1 MRQERGLA
9 VAAYARV
16 SSDDQSLDLQV
27 EKLKTAGAERIFA
40 EKKTGTTLKGRS
52 EFEALDRWARDGDEV
67 LVTRID
73 RAFRSVAD
81 FQRVITDWK
90 ARGIRFR
97 AIDQPGVALD
107 GTATSDLFLN
117 LLMAFSEFE
126 TRLRRERQLDGIT
139 AKKAADKSKPKHERT
154 YRGRPPSIDPQ
165 QVRRLQDVEKLGAS
179 EIARRLKIGRAS
191 VYRVLQA
198 SAAGI
203 PVGRIP

>member
-1 MRQERGLA
+1 LA
-9 VAAYARV
+9 VAGYARV
-16 SSDDQSLDLQV
+16 SSDEQSLDVQV
-27 EKLKTAGAERIFA
+27 DKLRAAGADRIFA
-40 EKKTGTTLKGRS
+40 EKKSGTTLTGRS
-52 EFEALDRWARDGDEV
+52 EFEALDRWARDGDEI

-97 AIDQPGVALD
+97 AVDQPGVALD

-126 TRLRRERQLDGIT
+126 TRLRRERQLDGIA
-139 AKKAADKSKPKHERT
+139 AKKVADKSKPKHERT
-154 YRGRPPSIDPQ
+154 YQGRPPSIDPAE
-165 QVRRLQDVEKLGAS
+165 VRRLKHIEKLGAS

-191 VYRVLQA
+191 VYRVLEGG
-198 SAAGI
+198 S
-203 PVGRIP
+203 R